1 MKKIIFTCLAFLL
14 FTFCDNGL
22 NAEENSFFLYS
33 GKYSEI
39 RYNNDSKLFV
49 LNLFPLLRINHI
61 EFGNGSELNIPKNKL
76 FKENEHFPNFFSR
89 EIKNEHSLNYTET
102 ISYDIET
109 PTAYLSYISFL
120 EDTLDYSFSFEID
133 FNLLNIENF
142 EKEIEY
148 SYDKSLNA
156 ILINYLKFQKS
167 YAIGTNIHLKD
178 VKFEKKDNNSVKA
191 ICTFKPKKDEKINF
205 VFSQLNFKGNFI
217 QCIEKFNKYIA
228 NPEIIMKNTSNYWQ
242 KYLDSTF
249 TIVTPLKIFNEER
262 TKAFIKKRSLDLL
275 NTSIAEASDLGI
287 KYNNPVDLN
296 SDDSLLINCNLSK
309 IIDIDS
315 ISEDNIKISTFFP
328 ADWDSTIL
336 KNYHFGKDKI
346 MFKML
351 KLPERTRFY
360 FEKHDTTHL
369 KIDFKPLYPF
379 GTIFDTAVINGVPYK
394 PNVEETKDGLIS
406 HFPILL
412 RAVTVID
419 VYHTKGISV
428 LPLNTFYFSKEKD
441 NEPFK
446 IVETSFKDNIYSI
459 KLDGYESSDFEF
471 DVWCKDFEI
480 ENIENA
486 KLKKQENNIYTLGT
500 KFPSS
505 DEGVSQVEIRIKVK

>member
-14 FTFCDNGL
+14 CCSGLTAEDN
-22 NAEENSFFLYS
+22 SVFLYS
-33 GKYSEI
+33 GKYAEI
-39 RYNNDSKLFV
+39 RYNTDSKLFA
-49 LNLFPLLRINHI
+49 LNLFPLLKINYI
-61 EFGNGSELNIPKNKL
+61 EFGNGNELNKPEYNL
-76 FKENEHFPNFFSR
+76 FRENENFPNYFSR
-89 EIKNEHSLNYTET
+89 EITKEHILNYTET

-120 EDTLDYSFSFEID
+120 EDSLDYSFSFEID

-148 SYDKSLNA
+148 SFDKSLDA
-156 ILINYLKFQKS
+156 ILINYLKYQKS
-167 YAIGTNIHLKD
+167 YAIGTNINLKD
-178 VKFEKKDNNSVKA
+178 VKFEKKDNNIVKV

-217 QCIEKFNKYIA
+217 QCVEKFNKYKD
-228 NPEIIMKNTSNYWQ
+228 NPEIILKNTSNYWE
-242 KYLDSTF
+242 KFIDSALVLITPDTALNNLWLEKIIKEKSNTF
-249 TIVTPLKIFNEER
+249 IIENIEETKNLNIHYKNIGYFNEDN
-262 TKAFIKKRSLDLL
+262 ILL
-275 NTSIAEASDLGI
+275 NSFT
-287 KYNNPVDLN
+287 LN
-296 SDDSLLINCNLSK
+296 GLIN
-309 IIDIDS
+309 IDS

-328 ADWDSTIL
+328 ADWDSTII
-336 KNYHFGKDKI
+336 KNYQFGKDKI

-379 GTIFDTAVINGVPYK
+379 GTIFGTAVINGVPYK
-394 PNVEETKDGLIS
+394 PNVEETEDGLIP

-428 LPLNTFYFSKEKD
+428 LPFKTFYFLED

-446 IVETSFKDNIYSI
+446 IVETSYKDHTYTI
-459 KLDGYESSDFEF
+459 KLEGTESTDFEF
-471 DVWCKDFEI
+471 DVWCKDFEF

-486 KLKKQENNIYTLGT
+486 KLKKQENNIYTLQT
-500 KFPSS
+500 KFPGN
-505 DEGVSQVEIRIKVK
+505 DEGVSQIEIKIKVK

>member
-14 FTFCDNGL
+14 FFCCYCGLTAEDN
-22 NAEENSFFLYS
+22 SVFLYS
-33 GKYSEI
+33 GKYAEI
-39 RYNNDSKLFV
+39 RFNTDSKLFA
-49 LNLFPLLRINHI
+49 LNLFPLLKIHDI
-61 EFGNGSELNIPKNKL
+61 EFGNGLEDTKPSSFTISSANIN
-76 FKENEHFPNFFSR
+76 NSFFYR
-89 EIKNEHSLNYTET
+89 EIQKLNKISYLET

-156 ILINYLKFQKS
+156 ILINYLKYQKS

-217 QCIEKFNKYIA
+217 QSVEKFNKYKE
-228 NPEIIMKNTSNYWQ
+228 NPVTILKNTSNYWE

-249 TIVTPLKIFNEER
+249 TIVTPIKIFNEKR

-275 NTSIAEASDLGI
+275 NISITEASDLGFN
-287 KYNNPVDLN
+287 YNNPVDLN
-296 SDDSLLINCNLSK
+296 SDDSLLINFPIKN

-315 ISEDNIKISTFFP
+315 ISEDNIKVSTFFP
-328 ADWDSTIL
+328 ADWDSTII
-336 KNYHFGKDKI
+336 KNYQFGKDKI
-346 MFKML
+346 IFKML

-379 GTIFDTAVINGVPYK
+379 GTIFGTAVINGVPYK
-394 PNVEETKDGLIS
+394 PNVEETEDGLIP

-428 LPLNTFYFSKEKD
+428 LPLNTFYFSD
-441 NEPFK
+441 VYEPYK
-446 IVETSFKDNIYSI
+446 IVETSFKDHIYTI
-459 KLDGYESSDFEF
+459 KLEGTESFDFEF
-471 DVWCKDFEI
+471 NVWCKDFEI

-486 KLKKQENNIYTLGT
+486 KLKKQENNVYTLGT
-500 KFPSS
+500 TFPGS